1 MNKIEEKF
9 IDALGKLEADG
20 NVDEIVSLFAD
31 DCEVGN
37 AATHE
42 NMSGTEGARQF
53 WTNYLKT
60 FGEIKSTFKNKIASD
75 GTAAL
80 EWTGKGTS
88 ANGSEIDYE
97 GVSILET
104 DGDKIRRF
112 FAYFNPAKLGREI
125 EEKKSA

>member
-1 MNKIEEKF
+1 MKDEF
-9 IDALGKLEADG
+9 IKALEKLEADE
-20 NVDEIVSLFAD
+20 NIEEIVSLFAD

-37 AATHE
+37 VATHE
-42 NMSGTEGARQF
+42 NLSGKEGARQF
-53 WTNYLKT
+53 WTNYRKT
-60 FGEIKSTFKNKIASD
+60 FGDIKSTFNNKLESD

-80 EWTGKGTS
+80 EWTSKGTS

-104 DGDKIRRF
+104 DGDKIKRF

>member
-1 MNKIEEKF
+1 MKDKF
-9 IDALGKLEADG
+9 IEALGKLEADE

-37 AATHE
+37 VATHE

-53 WTNYLKT
+53 WTNYRKT
-60 FGEIKSTFKNKIASD
+60 FGEIKSTFKNKLETD

-80 EWTGKGTS
+80 EWTSKGTS
-88 ANGSEIDYE
+88 VNGSEIDYE

-104 DGDKIRRF
+104 EGDKIKRF

>member
-1 MNKIEEKF
+1 MNNIKEKF
-9 IDALGKLEADG
+9 IDALGKLEADE
-20 NVDEIVSLFAD
+20 NVDAIVGLFAD

-37 AATHE
+37 VATHE

-53 WTNYLKT
+53 WMNYRKT

-80 EWTGKGTS
+80 EWTSVGTS
-88 ANGSEIDYE
+88 ANGSKIDYE

-104 DGDKIRRF
+104 DGDKIKRF